1 MAMKK
6 YKPTHEKAVPM
17 NTCAPAQ
24 LLDDFL
30 VIATDEDLGDNMSK
44 AIQLAMKYV
53 IKNKDN
59 KKFMKELKELK

>member
-1 MAMKK
+1 MTMKT
-6 YKPTHEKAVPM
+6 YKSTHEKAIPM

-24 LLDDFL
+24 LLDEYL

-44 AIQLAMKYV
+44 AIQLALKYV

-59 KKFMKELKELK
+59 KKFIKELKELK